1 MPEQQTTE
9 SNMPYYQIVTF
20 GSPSYGSRR
29 AFYRSF
35 DSAVS
40 DARTLGGGSLTSVR
54 VVGCSSRADALDAD
68 ISDDRPVIWSR

>member
-1 MPEQQTTE
+1 
-9 SNMPYYQIVTF
+9 MPYFQIVTF
-20 GSPSYGSRR
+20 GTPIWGTRR

-54 VVGCSSRADALDAD
+54 VVGCSSRADAIDAD
-68 ISDDRPVIWSR
+68 ISDDRRVLWSR